1 MRLANNSHLKTIRL
15 RVGKPL
21 GCMLNKQVLRVK
33 KPTNQALQNTSLRI
47 ENRQTR
53 HYRTQVYELNTP
65 FLLTTSVPSTTQ
77 TALKP
82 LPLNRKHVSRQAHP
96 LLWRGLGRLP
106 LRTCSPL
113 LYPTVS
119 SHIPSFGGAWG
130 GSFSLVFGL
139 ASLVCAFCFLS
150 ISFLLTFPSTPFH
163 LLKDALLHRKR
174 ASFAV

>member
-1 MRLANNSHLKTIRL
+1 
-15 RVGKPL
+15 
-21 GCMLNKQVLRVK
+21 MLNKQVLRVK
-33 KPTNQALQNTSLRI
+33 KPTNQALQNTSLRV
-47 ENRQTR
+47 EKPTNQAF
-53 HYRTQVYELNTP
+53 RTQVYELNTP

-96 LLWRGLGRLP
+96 LLRRGLGRLP
-106 LRTCSPL
+106 LWTCSSL

-130 GSFSLVFGL
+130 GSFFLVFGAL
-139 ASLVCAFCFLS
+139 LWCGLGRYLS
-150 ISFLLTFPSTPFH
+150 ISFPSAFQSTPFC